1 MNVQDYANQILDAAM
16 HRQWALLAA
25 LLLVG
30 SVAALRWITPKLHD
44 KFGAF
49 LNTQRGGALLALV
62 GGAAGALSTSLI
74 AGQALNAQLLVA
86 GFGTGLMAIGGW
98 NAFFDI
104 FFPKD
109 GKSVVAMFKRPSK
122 PDNAG
127 PIDVA
132 PKLLPFLFIALAF
145 TYSGCGYCWQTQHE
159 QEPKCVIAH
168 DVVQCAEGD
177 ALDAVAIAGAILGP
191 LVSGGTIPSSVWD
204 AIKAMAIKLGFK
216 TGGCFWAKLQE
227 YFNTPSASMMET
239 ARVAA
244 VKSCQNAFDEFK
256 QHYGTAGV
264 KFCFA
269 KDGKQVCR

>member
-1 MNVQDYANQILDAAM
+1 MTFQDYANQILDAAM

-30 SVAALRWITPKLHD
+30 GVAALRWIAPKLHD
-44 KFGAF
+44 RFGAF
-49 LNTQRGGALLALV
+49 LNTQRGGAILALL
-62 GGAAGALSTSLI
+62 GGAAGAVST
-74 AGQALNAQLLVA
+74 ALVA
-86 GFGTGLMAIGGW
+86 GKAMSMQLVVASFSVGLMAIGGW
-98 NAFFDI
+98 NAFFDL

-109 GKSVVAMFKRPSK
+109 GKPITAMFKRPTK

-127 PIDVA
+127 PINV
-132 PKLLPFLFIALAF
+132 KSFLPFIFIGLAF

-177 ALDAVAIAGAILGP
+177 AIDAVAIVGAILTP
-191 LVSGGTIPSSVWD
+191 LVTGGTIPSSVWD
-204 AIKAMAIKLGFK
+204 VVKEMAIKLGFK

-227 YFNTPSASMMET
+227 YFNTPSATMMET

-244 VKSCQNAFDEFK
+244 VRSCQNAFDQFK
-256 QHYGTAGV
+256 QHYGVAGV
-264 KFCFA
+264 KFCFKNKA
-269 KDGKQVCR
+269 GAQVCR